1 MAFTLTYLITHSDHF
16 LETMKKLRKKDQP
29 LYERVKKI
37 MAEIIDNPEHYK
49 PLSNKLKH
57 YRRAHVGSFVIAF
70 RIIEQEKTVKFVD
83 YDHHDNIYEKPFN
96 E

>member
-1 MAFTLTYLITHSDHF
+1 LSYLIAQSDHF
-16 LETMKKLRKKDQP
+16 LEVLKKLSKKDFA
-29 LYERVKKI
+29 LYERLKKKI
-37 MAEIIDNPEHYK
+37 AEILENPEHYK

-70 RIIEQEKTVKFVD
+70 RIIEAEKTVKFVD
-83 YDHHDNIYEKPFN
+83 FDHHDNIYEMSFS